1 MHKQFIMIFCLTFR
15 MTTIELLEDRIM
27 ELEKQ
32 IYGLAKKNE
41 TNDISLEN
49 PVVDNILHVNT
60 LISSAMSGREKANLM
75 IKRLPELNNYLDPIT
90 ESSEIPIEAKV
101 QLLLAMAPEI
111 KQNYEMLKQVQELV
125 PVLETDRLKNVPE
138 LTNKLNDLNLTYLK
152 LYEDTQGLNNHINE
166 VFSKYNEVITSISKS
181 LITIDA
187 IVTAAEIAKIPKKQ
201 LD

>member
-1 MHKQFIMIFCLTFR
+1 MMIFFLTVR
-15 MTTIELLEDRIM
+15 MATIELLENRIA

-32 IYGLAKKNE
+32 IYGLSKKDE
-41 TNDISLEN
+41 TNDTSLEN
-49 PVVDNILHVNT
+49 PIVDNILHVNT

-75 IKRLPELNNYLDPIT
+75 IKRLPELNNYLDPMI

-111 KQNYEMLKQVQELV
+111 KQNHEMLKQMEELM
-125 PVLETDRLKNVPE
+125 PALETDHLKNVPE
-138 LTNKLNDLNLTYLK
+138 LTNKLNDLNLSYLK
-152 LYEDTQGLNNHINE
+152 LHEDSQGLNSRINE

-187 IVTAAEIAKIPKKQ
+187 VVTAAEIAAIPKKQ

>member
-1 MHKQFIMIFCLTFR
+1 
-15 MTTIELLEDRIM
+15 M

-41 TNDISLEN
+41 TNDITLEN
-49 PVVDNILHVNT
+49 PVIDNIIHVNM

-75 IKRLPELNNYLDPIT
+75 IKRLPELNNYLDPII

-138 LTNKLNDLNLTYLK
+138 LTNKLNDLNLSYLK